1 MKQLLITIAVILV
14 SACGR
19 FENSKPETNAS
30 GNYIMSEPEKG
41 VFLNLTLN
49 PNGSFSGISPI
60 STPEDKLIGN
70 WKPEGDLL
78 ILEGTFAKRSE
89 VIKIKFNKTTGKV
102 SSVNSNGKEV
112 PTEELD
118 QLIVKKN

>member
-1 MKQLLITIAVILV
+1 
-14 SACGR
+14 
-19 FENSKPETNAS
+19 
-30 GNYIMSEPEKG
+30 MSEPEKG

-60 STPEDKLIGN
+60 STPEDKLMGN

-112 PTEELD
+112 PIEELAK
-118 QLIVKKN
+118 LTVKKN